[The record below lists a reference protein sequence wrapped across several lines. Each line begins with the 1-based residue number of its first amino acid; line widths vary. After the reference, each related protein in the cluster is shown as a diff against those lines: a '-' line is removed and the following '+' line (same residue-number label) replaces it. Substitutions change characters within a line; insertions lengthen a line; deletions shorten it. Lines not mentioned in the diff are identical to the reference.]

1 MQSQQT
7 EMSKK
12 AKNIVVSALLTVI
25 FLALNGLSAP
35 AQEKSGIEKGDS
47 LRRAYCFKAALDTL
61 EAAKSAASDSLE
73 IQRIE
78 EAAMLARNGLNM
90 LGFCNRPVV
99 VAREKFARKDFFL
112 YYPVPDKSWRPV
124 PNALDSLSDG
134 IVSATFI
141 PEGASSLLYSAP
153 DSDGIRNLYKTQFAD
168 TVWTAPELLGEHL
181 TSSGNEIF
189 PMLSHDG
196 QSLYF
201 ASDGLYGMG
210 GYDLYVSRWNSELQ
224 EWDTPSNLGFPY
236 SSPYDDFL
244 FVNSPDGKYS
254 IFASNRDCGADSV
267 YVYVLEYDSMPV
279 RFSIED
285 GSDDI
290 RTLASL
296 LPPADAARV
305 DNRAAVSDGDG
316 AESELQKQYVSRVL
330 EVRRL
335 RDSIYTRGVRV
346 DALRDVYAAAT
357 AGKKEE
363 MAGSLIELEES
374 LVSLEDS
381 LNTAVKLLGK
391 LEMEIIMSGQ
401 VIDPD
406 KVKAVAD
413 SEVRGA
419 DNGYAF
425 SARRMGSVPEMN
437 VLSPIPAFDYSFM
450 ILPEGRFAED
460 NTIPDGIVYQIQLF
474 STTKPATVASLKGL
488 SPVFWRQPSA
498 QKYTYYAGLFRT
510 YKDVLSNLNKVKK
523 AGFRSAFIVAF
534 KDGKLINVSTARKEE
549 SVKTASY
556 NIRIKVEGDGSL
568 SDNARTVLRSITG
581 KELARNVDADGV
593 ITYVVG
599 PFKDKKEATTT
610 ASALRTN
617 GFPNAAV
624 EEIK

>member
-1 MQSQQT
+1 
-7 EMSKK
+7 
-12 AKNIVVSALLTVI
+12 
-25 FLALNGLSAP
+25 
-35 AQEKSGIEKGDS
+35 
-47 LRRAYCFKAALDTL
+47 
-61 EAAKSAASDSLE
+61 
-73 IQRIE
+73 
-78 EAAMLARNGLNM
+78 
-90 LGFCNRPVV
+90 
-99 VAREKFARKDFFL
+99 
-112 YYPVPDKSWRPV
+112 
-124 PNALDSLSDG
+124 
-134 IVSATFI
+134 
-141 PEGASSLLYSAP
+141 
-153 DSDGIRNLYKTQFAD
+153 
-168 TVWTAPELLGEHL
+168 
-181 TSSGNEIF
+181 
-189 PMLSHDG
+189 MLSHDG

-224 EWDTPSNLGFPY
+224 EWDTPSNMGFPY

-593 ITYVVG
+593 ITYVLG